1 MTSTATS
8 LASNIFSSK
17 PTTNNSI
24 VAHHVGINQDQ
35 SCFVCSTETGFHVF
49 NLDPLRERCHV
60 DLKIAKS
67 VYKAEMLHRTNLVAV
82 IGGGTP
88 PSQDKVMIWDDY
100 KKIFILEFK
109 CSGPVAS
116 VRLRRDRIVIVLASQ
131 LFVYSFPQSVPNLLF
146 SSHTAHNPEGVCAL
160 SSSVERGLLAF
171 PCKLPGKVQLIDI
184 THVPAG
190 VTASPVNLDAH
201 KHDIAYLSL
210 NQSGTLLATASIQGT
225 LIRIFNVER
234 ISDKPKQ
241 IMELRRGSDMA
252 RIFCINFSLDS
263 KCLCVSSDK
272 GTVHIF
278 SVDDLRLN
286 KKSKLAPVIQRGS
299 YINSLWALAHFT
311 LPTESPCQCCFSG
324 THSVTAI
331 CLDGSCY
338 RYRFTIDGTCT
349 RESFDRYIDPEDE
362 EF

>member
-1 MTSTATS
+1 MASTAGV
-8 LASNIFSSK
+8 LCSNLFYTPS
-17 PTTNNSI
+17 TTNNI
-24 VAHHVGINQDQ
+24 VTHHVGINQDQ

-60 DLKIAKS
+60 DLKVPKS

-82 IGGGTP
+82 IGGGSTL
-88 PSQDKVMIWDDY
+88 SQDTVMIWDDY
-100 KKIFILEFK
+100 KKKFILEFK
-109 CSGPVAS
+109 CSAPVAS
-116 VRLRRDRIVIVLASQ
+116 VSLRRDRIVLVLASQ
-131 LFVYSFPQSVPNLLF
+131 IFVYSFPQQSPSLLYTGY
-146 SSHTAHNPEGVCAL
+146 TAHNPEGVCAL
-160 SSSVERGLLAF
+160 SSCVERGILAF
-171 PCKLPGKVQLIDI
+171 PSKLSGKVQLIDI

-190 VTASPVNLDAH
+190 ITASPVNIDAH
-201 KHDIAYLSL
+201 KHDIAYLCI
-210 NQSGTLLATASIQGT
+210 NQTGTMLATASIQGT

-234 ISDKPKQ
+234 LSEKPKQ

-252 RIFCINFSLDS
+252 QILCINFSLDS
-263 KCLCVSSDK
+263 RYLCVSSDK

-299 YINSLWALAHFT
+299 YINSLWALANFT

-324 THSVTAI
+324 PQSVTAI
-331 CLDGSCY
+331 CLDGACY
-338 RYRFTIDGTCT
+338 RYLFTTDGTCT
-349 RESFDRYIDPEDE
+349 RESFDKFIDPEDE